1 MNDFAKVTLLGLSF
15 IVLLFLGVVFE
26 TEKQHREETYEREMK
41 ISELEFQLQ
50 EATWQIELNNKERE
64 AE

>member
-15 IVLLFLGVVFE
+15 TVLLFLGVVFE

-64 AE
+64 AK

>member
-15 IVLLFLGVVFE
+15 TVLLFLGVVFE

-50 EATWQIELNNKERE
+50 EATWQIELNNKECE

>member
-15 IVLLFLGVVFE
+15 TVLLFLGVVFE

-64 AE
+64 GE

>member
-15 IVLLFLGVVFE
+15 TVLLFLGVVFE

>member
-15 IVLLFLGVVFE
+15 TFLLFLGVVFE

-50 EATWQIELNNKERE
+50 EATWQIELNNKERGGE
-64 AE
+64 